1 MSKQDF
7 FPPRPS
13 VNPIIYAYE
22 LPGIPYKEGI
32 LKIGQTSRLGEVRID
47 EQTKTAG
54 IKYKI
59 VYEDSAMKSDGSSF
73 TDTDVHKLLRKK
85 GFKNPEGEWFV

>member
-1 MSKQDF
+1 MSKRDF

-13 VNPIIYAYE
+13 TNPIIYAYE
-22 LPGIPYKEGI
+22 LPGIPYKEGM
-32 LKIGQTSRLGEVRID
+32 LKIGQTTRFGEIRID

-59 VYEDSAMKSDGSSF
+59 VFEESAMKRVGIPAADNS
-73 TDTDVHKLLRKK
+73 
-85 GFKNPEGEWFV
+85 